1 MSIFETLSNFGSDFM
16 QSVRDG
22 NFYQY
27 MLPLYLGMLLG
38 ERLLYVLFAMRYNGK
53 AAWSNVGVSTLNM
66 IVDLIISIVIPFA
79 IFDWVYSNIRI
90 FTLPET
96 AWWAWVLAFLIH
108 DLCYYIDH
116 RMGHRMGFYWAFHQV
131 HHSSEEYNLTVAAR
145 GFLLDGTSLIKPAF
159 ILMPLLGMSLFHILV
174 VSIFTSIYG
183 ILVHTKVVKKL
194 GIFEYF
200 MATPSNHRVH
210 HGSDVKY
217 LDKNYGQVLIIWD
230 IIFGSF
236 KMEEEEPT
244 YGLTKNIETQNP
256 LKIQFTGIKWLWE
269 QMQSA
274 DQLSDKLKYL
284 YMPPG
289 WRHDGKGET
298 AEDLRRELMVV
309 EVQ

>member
-1 MSIFETLSNFGSDFM
+1 MSILEALSNFGSDFM
-16 QSVRDG
+16 QSVRNG

-27 MLPLYLGMLLG
+27 MLPLYVSMLLG
-38 ERLLYVLFAMRYNGK
+38 ERLLYILFAMRYSGIS
-53 AAWSNVGVSTLNM
+53 AWSNVGVSTLNM
-66 IVDLIISIVIPFA
+66 IVDLIISIIIPFA
-79 IFDWVYSNIRI
+79 ILDWVYANIRI
-90 FTLPET
+90 FTLPENT
-96 AWWAWVLAFLIH
+96 WWAWLIAFLIH

-116 RMGHRMGFYWAFHQV
+116 RISHRMGFYWAFHQV

-145 GFLLDGTSLIKPAF
+145 GFLLDGTSLIKPVF
-159 ILMPLLGMSLFHILV
+159 ILMPLLGMSLFHILTV
-174 VSIFTSIYG
+174 TIFTSIYG
-183 ILVHTKVVKKL
+183 IFVHTKLVKRM

-230 IIFGSF
+230 IIFGTF

-244 YGLTKNIETQNP
+244 YGLTKSIDTKNP
-256 LKIQFTGIKWLWE
+256 LKIQFTGVKWLWE

-274 DQLSDKLKYL
+274 EKLSDKFKYL

-298 AEDLRRELMVV
+298 AEELRRELAMV
-309 EVQ
+309 EIQ